1 MTPKDSSFIAWY
13 VDGLHD
19 DDEARDEAEDGD
31 GDSDADSDADGDS
44 DGDVFI

>member
-13 VDGLHD
+13 VEGLRDG
-19 DDEARDEAEDGD
+19 DEAGYEAGDEDE
-31 GDSDADSDADGDS
+31 